1 MYLHSGSR
9 CPTQCNAADYN
20 ENRAVPIDPNAACG
34 NHEHESQ
41 LSFVAPSEMPMTK
54 AKLLLLALTLA
65 AGTSA
70 SACDND
76 RDVRLDESPPLV
88 IEEPANLLGS
98 GDKTRV
104 AALPE
109 YATCGNVAPEG
120 MVLQQLRSVDTRC
133 RQAGNSAGLNLIGQ

>member
-1 MYLHSGSR
+1 
-9 CPTQCNAADYN
+9 
-20 ENRAVPIDPNAACG
+20 
-34 NHEHESQ
+34 
-41 LSFVAPSEMPMTK
+41 MTK

-98 GDKTRV
+98 GDSARV